1 MLIAI
6 VCDTHYGARSDSTIL
21 LDNQKQFFD
30 NTFFPTLKE
39 KGVNTVIHLG
49 DLVDRRK
56 YINFNTSKRMRTD
69 FLNPLQEYTVHMIV
83 GNHDVF
89 HKNTNEVNALQELL
103 NSYSF
108 DVYTNTT
115 KIVIDGSPILL
126 VPWIT
131 TQNESHTMQMIDDT
145 KAQICMGHFELSGFE
160 FYKGVVSEHGM
171 SPDTLSKFDLVFSGH
186 YHQKSSKGNI
196 HYLGAPYPMTWA
208 DYDCP
213 RGFHLFDT
221 NIRELTFIANPYS
234 IFTQINYD
242 DTNCKTLED
251 IIQQFVSCNNITNN
265 YCKVIVKKKS
275 NPYLFDLFINELEKQ
290 SPNEIKIIEHSILV
304 TEETTFDQAEDTISI
319 LRKTI
324 DGLDVEV
331 NKPQLQDLFSD
342 LYQQASNME
351 I

>member
-6 VCDTHYGARSDSTIL
+6 ICDTHYGARSDSSIL
-21 LDNQKQFFD
+21 MDNQKQFFD
-30 NTFFPTLKE
+30 NIFFPKLQE
-39 KGVNTVIHLG
+39 KGVETVIHLG

-69 FLNPLQEYTVHMIV
+69 FLNQLQNYNVHMIV

-108 DVYTNTT
+108 DVYTNAT
-115 KIVIDGSPILL
+115 KIVLDNCPILL

-131 TQNESHTMQMIDDT
+131 AQNESHTMQMIDDT
-145 KAQICMGHFELSGFE
+145 KAQICMGHFELAGFE

-171 SPDTLSKFDLVFSGH
+171 SPDILNKFDMVFSGH
-186 YHQKSSKGNI
+186 YHQKSSKTNI

-221 NIRELTFIANPYS
+221 TTRELTFIANPYS
-234 IFTQINYD
+234 IFTQIEYD
-242 DTNCKTLED
+242 DTNCRVLDD
-251 IIQQFVSCNNITNN
+251 IIQRFIPITNN
-265 YCKVIVKKKS
+265 YCKVIVKKKT
-275 NPYLFDLFINELEKQ
+275 NPYLFDLFINELEKF
-290 SPNEIKIIEHSILV
+290 SPHEIKIIEQSILSI
-304 TEETTFDQAEDTISI
+304 EETSYDQAEDTLSI

-324 DGLDVEV
+324 DGLDVDV
-331 NKPQLQDLFSD
+331 NKPHLQDLFSD
-342 LYQQASNME
+342 LYQQASNLE